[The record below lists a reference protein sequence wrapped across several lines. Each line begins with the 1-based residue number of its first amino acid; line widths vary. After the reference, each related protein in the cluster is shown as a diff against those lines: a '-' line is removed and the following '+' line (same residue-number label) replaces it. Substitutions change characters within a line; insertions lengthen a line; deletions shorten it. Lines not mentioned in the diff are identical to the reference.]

1 MRPRFGP
8 ADACREA
15 ATFDERG
22 EPSSH
27 ETSTWLRRLRLGET
41 FQELQASIRDAD
53 LLISSSLQG
62 LAPWVHEATG
72 IPWINATIF
81 PMEFQAP
88 RSEPEPAGWRALLN
102 HRNDVRRELG
112 LPPLADER
120 WRDYYWS
127 DRRILVAT
135 STYFCQPLIQD
146 HPQARITGFW
156 FDEPVGDD
164 WMPDPALANFLA
176 DGPAPL
182 VPTLSS
188 LPVQDPV
195 RIVTLHAEAAAR
207 LGVRL
212 VIQQGWAGL
221 SRDALAA
228 SPIIRPEAILFCRAR
243 PTRLAL
249 PAMCR
254 GDSSRW
260 DRDDCPG
267 SAVWLSRAR

>member
-1 MRPRFGP
+1 
-8 ADACREA
+8 
-15 ATFDERG
+15 
-22 EPSSH
+22 
-27 ETSTWLRRLRLGET
+27 
-41 FQELQASIRDAD
+41 
-53 LLISSSLQG
+53 
-62 LAPWVHEATG
+62 
-72 IPWINATIF
+72 
-81 PMEFQAP
+81 MEFQAP

-102 HRNDVRRELG
+102 HRNNVRRELG

-195 RIVTLHAEAAAR
+195 RIVTLHAEAAAQ

-260 DRDDCPG
+260 DRDTAQALRCGCLALVEPHGNEQFYNAGRVAALEVGAAADH
-267 SAVWLSRAR
+267 RALT